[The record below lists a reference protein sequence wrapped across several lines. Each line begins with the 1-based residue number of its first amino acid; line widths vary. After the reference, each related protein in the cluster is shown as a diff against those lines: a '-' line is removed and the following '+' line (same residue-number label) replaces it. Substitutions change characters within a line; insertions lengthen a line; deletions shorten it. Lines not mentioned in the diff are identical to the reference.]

1 MPDLDTV
8 SSEDDAKLMR
18 SIARELAYDIL
29 PLQTILNNHKVS
41 SDEWEKLS
49 KHHEFQRYLREFI
62 EQWSTAENSA
72 ARTKLKIVSG
82 IEESLPDMFQLLY
95 DNNFSAN
102 ARVELFK
109 TLLQA
114 GGLRGTERAEAGG
127 MKDKISITINMG
139 DGRDV
144 TVEADAS
151 RPAIDYEGAEDA

>member
-1 MPDLDTV
+1 MSDLAPV
-8 SSEDDAKLMR
+8 SSENDAKLMR

-29 PLQTILNNHKVS
+29 PLQTILDNHKVS
-41 SDEWEKLS
+41 PDEWEKLS
-49 KHHEFQRYLREFI
+49 KHHTFQRYLREFV

-82 IEESLPDMFQLLY
+82 IEESLPDMFSLLY
-95 DNNFSAN
+95 DDNFSAN
-102 ARVELFK
+102 ARIELFK

-114 GGLRGTERAEAGG
+114 GGLRGTERTEAAG